1 MKRKFLSTLLLFI
14 LAISLAVGTAVV
26 SHAASKSGIS
36 ISLAKNITAN
46 VTVADVDGAPKSA
59 TVYLKSG
66 GNTVKTFNDVAVS
79 TSGTTAT
86 LAVEIAVKDIDKTV
100 LVDFNGSEKT
110 YEFTVKS
117 YLQSLASTG
126 TEAERA
132 VASALLA
139 YGESAR
145 AYFAGEAV
153 DAVSG
158 SISYD
163 KEYSASSPI
172 SGLTH
177 YSVSLLLESEMTI
190 RHYFKV
196 SGDVKNYTF
205 FVDYDLDGGYD
216 ENEKL
221 TAVEKLDEG
230 GSYNY
235 YVDISGIKPNDI
247 DRQFTVY
254 VTNGSSTYSCSYSAM
269 NWAKRTFDKADSS
282 NASRAL
288 ALGLAGYLNGAA
300 EMKANINYYV
310 NGTLEKSVPYQY
322 GVENYLAYAPEKIGY
337 VFAGWFSDSALTRP
351 AAGLIPADE
360 TEDINVYAKFV
371 KLDTHEVFAA
381 GKIHELMTSD
391 QVHGAQFD
399 GTDTNLTY
407 TVKNGYTTY
416 TNTNGSNGPDDTDY
430 AGFKVNSA
438 NGYGSTTR
446 EQIDS
451 TPTGTRHFMLTIEL
465 GKVAGHNVL
474 PFGLT
479 TGWNMGG
486 NPLLFVTG
494 KDNYVYF
501 GQVDEEHRIAELK
514 EDGVAPITIYIDFN
528 TNTQWPVY
536 SATNLAGDTVSKTI
550 GTNLI
555 DNASYMLVFV
565 GKQAVNSASSIFS
578 LPTTNASLNIGN
590 ISLDAI
596 PDEEPEHDPM
606 HIITDGMGDIIMEY
620 NAFEATRLPD
630 TYTGDGVF
638 VGWYADAGFT
648 KSINSITAGCSGTV
662 TVYPKFEQAVPDED
676 AEIVASIKEQLSAFR
691 GTDFGNRTTLN
702 ASELSVQPNTSHPRV
717 YVNEATLVD
726 VKANLTHTDNASH
739 YSALI
744 SSANTSLNKT
754 YDTFPTAVNSLKA
767 YFGEAENLAFAYLTT
782 GKAKYGYKAIWYILN
797 YIDQIKKAPSIA
809 MTAHDAST
817 VIHVTGEVYDWCYPL
832 LSDEHKSQIING
844 TCLVTAAHSAD
855 TYGYPPT
862 TTEII
867 AGHGAE
873 RLVMRDWLAFAV
885 AVADEAPDIYNYIAG
900 KVVNE
905 YTKMPNWYYV
915 SNDVHQG
922 TAYGTVAR
930 LYPNIAADMIM
941 YSATGE
947 RIFSEDI
954 DFAEVIMSSIYK
966 MRPDGE
972 SLRIGDDFNQTGAS
986 YATGVIAY
994 MAYFAGNYYGNAT
1007 AKAWY
1012 KHLGSPVE
1020 TLYASEFTRAM
1031 YLITN
1036 DPSVVVEDG
1045 DLYNLELVRYNGSP
1059 AGSMIA
1065 RSAWGDKNAWMTYTN
1080 IEEAGA
1086 NNHDHKDSGTFQI
1099 YYKGILAPNAGQYEH
1114 NHQNYNSAIHINY
1127 TKQTISKNGLLIYNP
1142 NLEELYGQW
1151 ANSGGQRVD
1160 TAADVSTPSSF
1171 EGYLT
1176 SNLANQAKVLGHD
1189 SAVDGDGEFVYAYIS
1204 GDITNSYNSSTV
1216 DLVMRSTMTLAT
1228 GDPDH
1233 PMAFI
1238 VYDRITSDDAS
1249 YKKSFVLHTME
1260 KPTFNGGS
1268 EVSAPAGE
1276 DAAFTYISGS
1286 NSFYYTNV
1294 LGPTGAYLQDK
1305 PNDKYNGKLTTTTL
1319 LPENP
1324 VYRYIGGD
1332 GKRFWVNGVNGGNS
1346 DVTENP
1352 TLHPVGEIGWGR
1364 VEVSPSVEQLTDSF
1378 LNVMY
1383 VSDAKD
1389 AQGNYTSNALA
1400 PSSLVQ
1406 CDTHEGAVTFGNVV
1420 MFSKTNESVS
1430 SVIRFTA
1437 DGTGEMNYYVG
1448 GLSSGKWFVKV
1459 GDGAA
1464 TEHMVDAASGL
1475 LTFTANAGEEITLT
1489 PADLTFRLN
1498 YELTGGNIND
1508 TEYTTTFKADS
1519 TITLPTNV
1527 TKANCV
1533 FYGLYMDSAFTT
1545 KATPELIK
1553 AKSSNVTVYAR
1564 FVSSSLVALDG
1575 QAINNRFTGNEFKGK
1590 ENAES
1595 GMSYIN
1601 NGDGSV
1607 TYKYFSEQPLTGG
1620 YGFFNTFDG
1629 STLATNLASHPGEKK
1644 LYELS
1649 IEIGLVEG
1657 YNVLPFAFNGYNGW
1671 NLLVPGTPHSDG
1683 KYYVYLQNTSA
1694 AKRIAE
1700 LPSDGSLVTVTMYVD
1715 LSVNGIATYSAY
1727 NISDQLQTYQS
1738 NFTGQGEAQLG
1749 RVLIG
1754 QQVTKTTSA
1763 YKPTSYPAA
1772 IRLGKFFMKPILEI
1786 PSAT

>member
-26 SHAASKSGIS
+26 SHAASNSGIS

-66 GNTVKTFNDVAVS
+66 GNTVKTFNDVAVT

-86 LAVEIAVKDIDKTV
+86 LAVEISVKDIDKTV

-110 YEFTVKS
+110 YEFTVKG
-117 YLQSLASTG
+117 YLQTLASTG

-132 VASALLA
+132 VASALVA

-145 AYFAGEAV
+145 AYFAGETV
-153 DAVSG
+153 NAVSG
-158 SISYD
+158 SIGYD

-177 YSVSLLLESEMTI
+177 YSASLLLESETTI

-230 GSYNY
+230 GNYNY

-247 DRQFTVY
+247 DRQFTIY

-282 NASRAL
+282 NAAKAL

-310 NGTLEKSVPYQY
+310 NGALEKSVPYQY
-322 GVENYLAYAPEKIGY
+322 GVENYLAYAPEKSGY
-337 VFAGWFSDSALTRP
+337 VFAGWFSNSDLTRP

-360 TEDINVYAKFV
+360 TEDINVYAKFI
-371 KLDTHEVFAA
+371 KLDTV
-381 GKIHELMTSD
+381 
-391 QVHGAQFD
+391 
-399 GTDTNLTY
+399 
-407 TVKNGYTTY
+407 
-416 TNTNGSNGPDDTDY
+416 
-430 AGFKVNSA
+430 
-438 NGYGSTTR
+438 
-446 EQIDS
+446 
-451 TPTGTRHFMLTIEL
+451 
-465 GKVAGHNVL
+465 
-474 PFGLT
+474 
-479 TGWNMGG
+479 
-486 NPLLFVTG
+486 
-494 KDNYVYF
+494 
-501 GQVDEEHRIAELK
+501 
-514 EDGVAPITIYIDFN
+514 
-528 TNTQWPVY
+528 
-536 SATNLAGDTVSKTI
+536 
-550 GTNLI
+550 
-555 DNASYMLVFV
+555 
-565 GKQAVNSASSIFS
+565 
-578 LPTTNASLNIGN
+578 
-590 ISLDAI
+590 
-596 PDEEPEHDPM
+596 PDEEPEHDSM
-606 HIITDGMGDIIMEY
+606 HIITDDMGDIIMEY
-620 NAFEATRLPD
+620 NMFEATRLPD

-691 GTDFGNRTTLN
+691 GIDFGNRNPLN
-702 ASELSVQPNTSHPRV
+702 TSELSIQPNTAHPRV
-717 YVNEATLVD
+717 YVNETTLVD

-744 SSANTSLNKT
+744 SSANASLDKT
-754 YDTFPTAVNSLKA
+754 YETFPTGKYPLRA
-767 YFGEAENLAFAYLTT
+767 YFLEAENLAFAYLTT
-782 GKAKYGYKAIWYILN
+782 GKVKYGYKAIWYVLN
-797 YIDQIKKAPSIA
+797 YINQINNDPSLA
-809 MTAHDAST
+809 MTAHEAST
-817 VIHVTGEVYDWCYPL
+817 VIHITGEVYDWCYPL
-832 LSDEHKSQIING
+832 LSDEHKSQLING
-844 TCLVTAAHSAD
+844 TCLVTAAHSED

-930 LYPNIAADMIM
+930 LYPNIAADMMM

-947 RIFSEDI
+947 RIFSESI

-972 SLRIGDDFNQTGAS
+972 SLRIGDDFNQTGSS
-986 YATGVIAY
+986 YATGTIAF

-1012 KHLGSPVE
+1012 KHLGSPIE
-1020 TLYASEFTRAM
+1020 TSYAGEFTRAI
-1031 YLITN
+1031 YLITSN
-1036 DPSVVVEDG
+1036 PSVVVEEG

-1065 RSAWGDKNAWMTYTN
+1065 RSAWGDENAWMTYTN

-1114 NHQNYNSAIHINY
+1114 NHQNYNSTIHINY

-1142 NLEELYGQW
+1142 NISALYGQW
-1151 ANSGGQRVD
+1151 TNSGGQRVD
-1160 TAADVSTPSSF
+1160 TADDVATPSSF

-1189 SAVDGDGEFVYAYIS
+1189 SAVNADGEFVYAYIS
-1204 GDITNSYNSSTV
+1204 GDITNSYNQSTV

-1260 KPTFNGGS
+1260 EPTFNGGS

-1294 LGPTGAYLQDK
+1294 LGPTGAYTQDNL
-1305 PNDKYNGKLTTTTL
+1305 NDKYNGKLTTTTL

-1346 DVTENP
+1346 SVTENP
-1352 TLHPVGEIGWGR
+1352 TKHPVGEIGWGR
-1364 VEVSPSVEQLTDSF
+1364 VEISPSVSQLTDSF

-1383 VSDAKD
+1383 VGDAKD
-1389 AQGNYTSNALA
+1389 ANGNATSNTLV
-1400 PSSLVQ
+1400 PSTLVQ
-1406 CDTHEGAVTFGNVV
+1406 CDTHEGVAAFGSAVL
-1420 MFSKTNESVS
+1420 FSKTNESVS
-1430 SVIRFTA
+1430 SVIKFTV

-1448 GLSSGKWFVKV
+1448 GLSSGKWFVRV

-1464 TEHMVDAASGL
+1464 TEQIVDAESGL
-1475 LTFTANAGEEITLT
+1475 LTFTANAGAEITLT
-1489 PADLTFRLN
+1489 PADLTFKLN
-1498 YELTGGNIND
+1498 YELMGGNIND
-1508 TEYTTTFKADS
+1508 TEYTTTFKADG
-1519 TITLPTNV
+1519 TVTLPTDV
-1527 TKANCV
+1527 TKANCI
-1533 FYGLYMDSAFTT
+1533 FYGFYMDSAYTT

-1553 AKSSNVTVYAR
+1553 AKGSNVTVYAR
-1564 FVSSSLVALDG
+1564 FASKSLVALDG
-1575 QAINNRFTGNEFKGK
+1575 QAINDRFTANEFKGR

-1595 GMSYIN
+1595 GLSYTN
-1601 NGDGSV
+1601 NGDGTV
-1607 TYKYFSEQPLTGG
+1607 TYYDLNGGTSPSG
-1620 YGFFNTFDG
+1620 YGFFKTFDG
-1629 STLATNLASHPGEKK
+1629 STLETNLASHPGEQK

-1649 IEIGLVEG
+1649 IEVGLVEG
-1657 YNVLPFAFNGYNGW
+1657 CKVLPFGFNGSYGW
-1671 NLLVPGTPHSDG
+1671 NLIITGTPHSDG
-1683 KYYVYLQNTSA
+1683 KYYAYLSGTGNDQ
-1694 AKRIAE
+1694 RVAE
-1700 LPSDGSLVTVTMYVD
+1700 LPSDGSLVTIKIYVD
-1715 LSVNGIATYSAY
+1715 LTTSGKATYYAY
-1727 NISDQLQTYQS
+1727 NTSGNLKTYTSDFTEAAIS
-1738 NFTGQGEAQLG
+1738 QLG

-1754 QQVTKTTSA
+1754 NQVTVVSKEV
-1763 YKPTSYPAA
+1763 YKPESYPAA